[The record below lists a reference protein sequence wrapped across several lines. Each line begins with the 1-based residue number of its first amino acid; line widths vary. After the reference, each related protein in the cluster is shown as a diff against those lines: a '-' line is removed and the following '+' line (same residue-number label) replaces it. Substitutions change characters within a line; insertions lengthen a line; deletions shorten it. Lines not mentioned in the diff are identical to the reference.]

1 MENNNQAQSVYNWM
15 ASERLYE
22 EYLFFY
28 ILILI
33 FWGAVGLF
41 SFGFELSGYSLQQNL
56 FFNFIWFLILAVAM
70 AYTPMWYRLVFGSK
84 ARLERRTQE
93 IQQQIEAI
101 TDPIKR
107 EAIQQHLAND
117 GGLAPRT
124 LQKRS
129 LIFLGWCAIFELFF
143 ISAWVKDLTLIWQ
156 PAWIQWIIEWMTA
169 NLNLPPLNV
178 DRKLFML
185 YLDGTILAKQ
195 FADEQA
201 FLASPLGDVALVF
214 QFWRAFSFFP
224 ILAALIILLWKPIG
238 WLGMTR
244 LDPRYI
250 NGVGKFLWC
259 SFISFFML
267 LFIWGAVLILFQCIE
282 ALAPLV
288 LSKVM
293 WLQYF
298 WLNASFIFIIFC
310 LKIFLGW
317 FYFWQSIY
325 RNNFN
330 Q

>member
-93 IQQQIEAI
+93 IQKQIEAI
-101 TDPIKR
+101 TDSIKR

-117 GGLAPRT
+117 GGLAPRI
-124 LQKRS
+124 LQKWS
-129 LIFLGWCAIFELFF
+129 LIFLGWCALFELFF

-169 NLNLPPLNV
+169 NLNLPPLGV
-178 DRKLFML
+178 DRQLFML
-185 YLDGTILAKQ
+185 KLKNSFLKEDYSS
-195 FADEQA
+195 EQA
-201 FLASPLGDVALVF
+201 FLASSLGDVALVF
-214 QFWRAFSFFP
+214 QFWRALSFFP
-224 ILAALIILLWKPIG
+224 ILAALIILLWKPID

-259 SFISFFML
+259 SFISFFMF
-267 LFIWGAVLILFQCIE
+267 LFLIGCTSALFQSVNF
-282 ALAPLV
+282 LVPLV
-288 LSKVM
+288 LSKSM
-293 WLQYF
+293 WLEYF
-298 WLNASFIFIIFC
+298 WKNAFFIFLIFS
-310 LKIFLGW
+310 LKIFVGW
-317 FYFWQSIY
+317 FYFWQRVY

>member
-28 ILILI
+28 ILILV

-185 YLDGTILAKQ
+185 DLDGTILAKQ

-214 QFWRAFSFFP
+214 QFWRALSFFP
-224 ILAALIILLWKPIG
+224 ILAALIILLWKPID

-250 NGVGKFLWC
+250 NGIGKFLWC
-259 SFISFFML
+259 SFISFFMFL
-267 LFIWGAVLILFQCIE
+267 MFVAAVYGLMRSLDFVVVM
-282 ALAPLV
+282 V
-288 LSKVM
+288 LSKQM
-293 WLQYF
+293 WLEYF
-298 WLNASFIFIIFC
+298 WKNAFFIFLIFS
-310 LKIFLGW
+310 LKIFVGW
-317 FYFWQSIY
+317 FYFWQSVY